1 MIIECAFGRLKGRF
15 EALRRPMD
23 INLDDVPCV
32 IHACFILHNIC
43 ELKNKKL
50 HEETVQNSI
59 NIEKDSQPL
68 CQHRKFTN
76 SITEEN
82 GKTIRNSFLKY
93 FD

>member
-15 EALRRPMD
+15 GALRRPMD

-43 ELKNKKL
+43 ELKNEKL
-50 HEETVQNSI
+50 HEETVQKPI

-68 CQHRKFTN
+68 GQNHRITN
-76 SITEEN
+76 SIAEEN
-82 GKTIRNSFLKY
+82 GKAIRNIFVKY